1 MCAPSVIAS
10 VHAEWSRRHFFG
22 ALVVGAAGAA
32 VAACDSASPP
42 PPPGAAAAPAGTTG
56 TNSQGGP
63 MVQLPNGFR
72 EVFDLTHLLSPAT
85 PVYPAF
91 KPMRYQPLF
100 SIEKDGF
107 TCGELTFN
115 EHTGTHMDAPIHFV
129 AGGVTVDRLPA
140 ERLFAPLAVISIKD
154 RVDRNPDTGVTVDDI
169 LGWEKQHGRL
179 PSRAFVAMHSGWDAR
194 IGDARAFLN
203 IDPSG
208 TAHTPGFTGEAAEFL
223 VFERDIVGVGVDT
236 VSLDMGTST
245 TPTAHLAILGAG
257 KYGIEVAA
265 NLASVPPVGAM
276 VIVGAPKHKDGTGGP
291 VRLLAVA

>member
-10 VHAEWSRRHFFG
+10 VRAEWSRRHFLG
-22 ALVVGAAGAA
+22 ALAAGTAGAAG
-32 VAACDSASPP
+32 CGSPASPP
-42 PPPGAAAAPAGTTG
+42 PTPDPAAAPAGTTPATG
-56 TNSQGGP
+56 AGGP
-63 MVQLPNGFR
+63 MVRLPNGFR

-100 SIEKDGF
+100 TIQKDGF
-107 TCGELTFN
+107 TCGEITLN

-129 AGGVTVDRLPA
+129 AGGMTVDRLPA

-154 RVDRNPDTGVTVDDI
+154 RVDRDPDTGLTVDDI
-169 LGWEKQHGRL
+169 LAWETRHGRL
-179 PSRAFVAMHSGWDAR
+179 PGRAFVAMYSGWDAR

-203 IDPSG
+203 IDTSG

-236 VSLDMGTST
+236 VSLDIGTAPS
-245 TPTAHLAILGAG
+245 PAAHLAILGAG

-265 NLASVPPVGAM
+265 NLASVPAAGAM